1 MRNGSDVRKV
11 KVFFYGSFINRDVLA
26 RVDYYPD
33 KMEMARLDGFDIVL
47 RPLATLI
54 PSGHGCV
61 YGVLATATHSHLHK
75 LYEEDWVCAYLPE
88 AVIVMTEDAALHP
101 ALCYIAWSET
111 AEAPFAG
118 YLDHIIG
125 PARQMGFPG
134 WYLERLGRLRPQ
146 SS

>member
-61 YGVLATATHSHLHK
+61 YGVLATATHSICTSYMK
-75 LYEEDWVCAYLPE
+75 
-88 AVIVMTEDAALHP
+88 
-101 ALCYIAWSET
+101 S
-111 AEAPFAG
+111 
-118 YLDHIIG
+118 LDHIIG
-125 PARQMGFPG
+125 PARQTGFPG